1 MSLFQDKE
9 LPSVPVTSLL
19 CEVTLSD
26 GASRFWAD
34 SRCLDGSREYEARIH
49 PGQSTRWKLTSDV
62 SSESAGQLSLVLA
75 DHDGSI
81 AQLYRTGMLLGAKV
95 QFSAAIL
102 SGRNVTS
109 KTVLWTG
116 LLDTVSDLD
125 GASARLNVMSR
136 LSAIRSSFPPMR
148 IQKECSWAF
157 PSNST
162 ERQLACGSGEDG
174 RYSPLFRCGYSP
186 DVAGGAGNLD
196 GAQPFTS
203 CNFTRRDCESRG
215 MFSKDSANRPT
226 NRFSGFEFI
235 PPSFLVRGHG
245 ESSGRV
251 SNLVSLDTRYN
262 DVVPVV
268 YGQGWLQAPVV
279 FSRNDGNLTRSEV
292 LLGLGE
298 IDSVIKVVAD
308 GYEIPEGVDGRNQ
321 TGTGWYNLVSTGNR
335 NGNRNLGFAD
345 GSGAPVGDPYGSMA
359 YLNLVLPNRIND
371 GKRSPKVQV
380 LLKGL
385 KLPILSST
393 GDLESFSWSAN
404 PAWILCDILRRTGWK
419 LPELDLASFR
429 AAASFCDQTLEARD
443 ANGNLRQVRRFEC
456 NLVLNRR
463 YSVGELLRSLRLGS
477 LLFLFYQPD
486 GRLAVRPEST
496 IAAQQPVKPA
506 GSNAPSQ
513 VNSGWP
519 VYEFGEGLGPAG
531 GILVNSRRE
540 PEFRVFS
547 RPSQDS
553 PNRVSFE
560 IQDSLNEFQQ
570 DSISIA
576 DTDDIRLR
584 RQEVNQ
590 ALPAT
595 GVPNFAQAQRI
606 CQTALNKSIAGNF
619 FIQFR
624 TSIRGVHI
632 RPGDLIAVSYSR
644 YGFDR
649 TLFRVLEFHLSSRL
663 DEMEIVAQLHQDHW
677 YSDDPATRYDRSRI
691 YAWSSASSR
700 AICGTVV
707 DQGVIRFEAS
717 ESLAVDD
724 SGAQRCRLHIPF
736 RRPLAQTGSTAS
748 VPLVSFSYSVAS
760 TGGSLAPGSY
770 FYALTAVDA
779 QGRESLLSSLV
790 PVRLTSATS
799 TNRVTL
805 TGISADSATQS
816 LRLYRGSSPNALL
829 RVAAAL
835 PVSSSVTD
843 TGTLLE
849 AQLPPDPNY
858 SRLRAWFRQVYLVDQ
873 APTAWTPL
881 SITRTAL
888 NLIPDRWTGKKLVI
902 RSGKGAGQER
912 VITANT
918 ADTIQFAVP
927 WLILPDASSRFAIV
941 ETAFSFAAES
951 DTSDIDVLLP
961 LQTGSSFEVSLRSV
975 ARDNSELDPLDAPSL
990 LWQVGVGASGG
1001 SDAGL
1006 PPEPAFTINLIE
1018 EGTIAI
1024 GPLSFTILE
1033 NLSTVYLGQLGL
1045 LYWDELS
1052 APTPLS
1058 LAATLSPADSTLSI
1072 AGLAAA
1078 LPEGAPLQIE
1088 EEILEVSGAPVSP
1101 GVYPVLRSRY
1111 GTPAA
1116 ACTSGTP
1123 VFTLSRL
1130 ETTIP
1135 FAPGYFNSFSALGF
1149 RHHIRLPNV
1158 RLSAAGLVLWNRL
1171 GPGARGEANY
1181 TALSNFGIR
1190 CLSGGQLINS
1200 IQGYLAIEAS
1210 AGNSLVL
1217 DRKTVVRDV
1226 FAYVQEPPTG
1236 AAILILVRVNG
1247 NPYCELTIAPGNFTS
1262 NSFNAF
1268 NLPALPATSRVTVD
1282 ILNVPSAA
1290 QGLPG
1295 KDLNVVLQL

>member
-1 MSLFQDKE
+1 MSLLQDKE
-9 LPSVPVTSLL
+9 LLSVPVTSLL

-62 SSESAGQLSLVLA
+62 SSESAGQLSLLLA
-75 DHDGSI
+75 DHDGMI
-81 AQLYRTGMLLGAKV
+81 AQLYRTGKLLGARV
-95 QFSAAIL
+95 QFSAAVL

-125 GASARLNVMSR
+125 GLSARLNVMSR

-162 ERQLACGSGEDG
+162 ERQLACSSGEDG

-226 NRFSGFEFI
+226 NRFSGFEFV
-235 PPSFLVRGHG
+235 PPSILVRGHG

-321 TGTGWYNLVSTGNR
+321 TGTGWYNLVSIGNR
-335 NGNRNLGFAD
+335 NGSLNLGFTN

-385 KLPILSST
+385 KLPVLTAT
-393 GDLESFSWSAN
+393 GDLESFSWSSN

-419 LPELDLASFR
+419 LAELDLASFR

-443 ANGNLRQVRRFEC
+443 ANGNLRQVRRFES

-463 YSVGELLRSLRLGS
+463 YSVGEILRSLRLGS

-496 IAAQQPVKPA
+496 IAAQQPVKHP

-513 VNSGWP
+513 INSGWP
-519 VYEFGEGLGPAG
+519 VYEFGEGLGPSG

-570 DSISIA
+570 DSISIT

-590 ALPAT
+590 SLPAT
-595 GVPNFAQAQRI
+595 GVPNFPQAQRI
-606 CQTALNKSIAGNF
+606 CQTALNKSIAGNV

-663 DEMEIVAQLHQDHW
+663 DEMEIIAQLHQDHW
-677 YSDDPATRYDRSRI
+677 YSDDPTARYDRSRI

-707 DQGVIRFEAS
+707 DQGALRFDAS
-717 ESLAVDD
+717 ESLAIDD

-736 RRPLAQTGSTAS
+736 RRPLAQTGSDAS
-748 VPLVSFSYSVAS
+748 VPLVSFGYSVS
-760 TGGSLAPGSY
+760 GTGGSLAPGSY

-779 QGRESLLSSLV
+779 QGRESLLSSLI
-790 PVRLTSATS
+790 PVRTTAAAS

-805 TGISADSATQS
+805 TGISVDSSAQS
-816 LRLYRGSSPNALL
+816 LNLYRGTSPNALF
-829 RVAAAL
+829 RVATAL
-835 PVSSSVTD
+835 AVANSVTD
-843 TGTLLE
+843 SGNILE

-873 APTAWTPL
+873 TPTAWTPL

-888 NLIPDRWTGKKLVI
+888 NLIPERWTGKKLVI

-912 VITANT
+912 VITT
-918 ADTIQFAVP
+918 HSADTIQFAEP
-927 WLILPDASSRFAIV
+927 WLVLPDASSRFAIV
-941 ETAFSFAAES
+941 ETTFSLAAES
-951 DTSDIDVLLP
+951 DTSEIDVLLP
-961 LQTGSSFEVSLRSV
+961 LLSGAAFDVSLRSV
-975 ARDNSELDPLDAPSL
+975 GRDDSELDALDAPSL
-990 LWQVGVGASGG
+990 VWQIGVGSTGG
-1001 SDAGL
+1001 SDAEP
-1006 PPEPAFTINLIE
+1006 PPEPAFSINLIE
-1018 EGTIAI
+1018 EGTIAF
-1024 GPLSFTILE
+1024 GPLAFTTLQ

-1058 LAATLSPADSTLSI
+1058 LAAPLSASASTLSL
-1072 AGLAAA
+1072 AGLTGP
-1078 LPEGAPLQIE
+1078 LPEGSLLQIE
-1088 EEILEVSGAPVSP
+1088 EEIFAISGPAPSP
-1101 GVYPVLRSRY
+1101 GVYPVLRSLY
-1111 GTPAA
+1111 ATPAA
-1116 ACTSGTP
+1116 DYAAGTA
-1123 VFTLSRL
+1123 VFALSRW

-1135 FAPGYFNSFSALGF
+1135 FAPGYFNSVSARGF

-1158 RLSAAGLVLWNRL
+1158 RLSAADLVLFNRL
-1171 GPGARGEANY
+1171 GPGPRGEANY
-1181 TALSNFGIR
+1181 TAVSNFGLR

-1200 IQGYLAIEAS
+1200 IQGYLAIAAS
-1210 AGNSLVL
+1210 AGNSFIL
-1217 DRKTVVRDV
+1217 DRKTVVRGV

-1236 AAILILVRVNG
+1236 APIEIMVRVNG
-1247 NPYCELTIAPGNFTS
+1247 NPYCELTIAPGYFNS
-1262 NSFNAF
+1262 NSFDAF
-1268 NLPALPATSRVTVD
+1268 NLPALPPASVVTVD

>member
-9 LPSVPVTSLL
+9 LASVPVTSLL

-34 SRCLDGSREYEARIH
+34 SRCLDGAREYEARIH
-49 PGQSTRWKLTSDV
+49 PGQNTRWKLTSDV
-62 SSESAGQLSLVLA
+62 SSESAGQVSLVLA
-75 DHDGSI
+75 DQDGSI
-81 AQLYRTGMLLGAKV
+81 AQLYRTGKLLGAKV
-95 QFSAAIL
+95 QFSAAVL
-102 SGRNVTS
+102 SGRNIAS

-157 PSNST
+157 PANAA
-162 ERQLACGSGEDG
+162 ERQLACSSGEDG

-186 DVAGGAGNLD
+186 GVPDGVGNLD

-203 CNFTRRDCESRG
+203 CDFTRRNCEQRG
-215 MFSKDSANRPT
+215 MFSSDSANRPT
-226 NRFSGFEFI
+226 NRFSGFEFV
-235 PPSFLVRGHG
+235 PPSILVRGHG

-279 FSRNDGNLTRSEV
+279 FSRNDGNLTRCEI

-298 IDSVIKVVAD
+298 IESVIKVVAD
-308 GYEIPEGVDGRNQ
+308 GYEIPEGVDGHNQ
-321 TGTGWYNLVSTGNR
+321 TGTGWYNLVSIGNR
-335 NGNRNLGFAD
+335 NGSRNLGFAD
-345 GSGAPVGDPYGSMA
+345 GSGAPLGDPYGSMA

-385 KLPILSST
+385 KLPVLT
-393 GDLESFSWSAN
+393 ANGDLESFSWSSN

-419 LPELDLASFR
+419 LTELDLESFR
-429 AAASFCDQTLEARD
+429 AAAAFCDQSLEARD
-443 ANGNLRQVRRFEC
+443 ANGNLRQVRRFES

-496 IAAQQPVKPA
+496 IAAQQPAKHP

-531 GILVNSRRE
+531 GILVNNRRE

-595 GVPNFAQAQRI
+595 GVPNFPQAQRI
-606 CQTALNKSIAGNF
+606 CQTALNKSIAGNV

-624 TSIRGVHI
+624 TSIRGVHV

-644 YGFDR
+644 FGFER

-663 DEMEIVAQLHQDHW
+663 DEMEIIAQLHQDHW
-677 YSDDPATRYDRSRI
+677 YSDDPAARYDRSRI
-691 YAWSSASSR
+691 YAWSSASVR
-700 AICGTVV
+700 AVCGTVIE
-707 DQGVIRFEAS
+707 QGAPRFAAA
-717 ESLAVDD
+717 ESLSVDD
-724 SGAQRCRLHIPF
+724 SGSQRCRLHIPF
-736 RRPLAQTGSTAS
+736 IRPLAQTGSTAS
-748 VPLVSFSYSVAS
+748 VPLVSFGYSVAA

-790 PVRLTSATS
+790 PVRLTGAAS

-805 TGISADSATQS
+805 TGISADSSTQS
-816 LRLYRGSSPNALL
+816 LRLYRGASPNSLL
-829 RVAAAL
+829 RVASAL
-835 PVSSSVTD
+835 PVSASITD
-843 TGTLLE
+843 TGASIE

-881 SITRTAL
+881 SVTRTAL
-888 NLIPDRWTGKKLVI
+888 NLVPNRWIGKKLVI
-902 RSGKGAGQER
+902 RSGQGAGQER

-918 ADTIQFAVP
+918 IDTIQFTQP
-927 WLILPDASSRFAIV
+927 WLTLPNATSRFAIV
-941 ETAFSFAAES
+941 EPAFSFAAES
-951 DTSDIDVLLP
+951 DTSEIDVLLP
-961 LQTGSSFEVSLRSV
+961 LLTGSSFEVSLRSV
-975 ARDNSELDPLDAPSL
+975 DRDNSELDPLDAPSL
-990 LWQVGVGASGG
+990 LWQVGVGAAGG

-1006 PPEPAFTINLIE
+1006 PPEPAFAINLIE

-1024 GPLSFTILE
+1024 GPLSFSTLE

-1052 APTPLS
+1052 APSPLS
-1058 LAATLSPADSTLSI
+1058 LAASLSASATTVNI
-1072 AGLAAA
+1072 AGLAAP
-1078 LPEGAPLQIE
+1078 LSEGSLFQIE
-1088 EEILEVSGAPVSP
+1088 EEILEVSGAPLSP

-1111 GTPAA
+1111 ATPAA
-1116 ACTSGTP
+1116 AYTSGKA
-1123 VFTLSRL
+1123 VFALSRW

-1135 FAPGYFNSFSALGF
+1135 FSPGYFNSFSALGF

-1158 RLSAAGLVLWNRL
+1158 RISAADLVLFNRL
-1171 GPGARGEANY
+1171 GASPRGEANY
-1181 TALSNFGIR
+1181 TAVSNFGLR

-1210 AGNSLVL
+1210 AGNSIVL
-1217 DRKTVVRDV
+1217 DRKTVVREV
-1226 FAYVQEPPTG
+1226 FAYVQEPPSG
-1236 AAILILVRVNG
+1236 ASIVVMVRLNG

-1268 NLPALPATSRVTVD
+1268 NLPALPAASRVSVD
-1282 ILNVPSAA
+1282 ILNVPSAD